1 MRSTKPTT
9 KGEGPMS
16 NYDYEDDDFDTD
28 NGNDLVK
35 QLRKAT
41 KQKDKELAEL
51 KAQYEGLAK
60 ANRDRAIKDALASRG
75 VNSKIASFIPQDID
89 PTEESVS
96 KWLEDY
102 SDVFG
107 IQQAETQAT
116 PNIDPKQAAAYQRMT
131 NAVEQGATP
140 EFQADIHRRLMNATT
155 KEELDEVIRQSG
167 L

>member
-1 MRSTKPTT
+1 
-9 KGEGPMS
+9 MS
-16 NYDYEDDDFDTD
+16 NYDYEDDDFDTPSND
-28 NGNDLVK
+28 GNDLVK

-51 KAQYEGLAK
+51 KAQYENLAK
-60 ANRDRAIKDALASRG
+60 ANRERAIKDALASRG

-102 SDVFG
+102 ADVFG
-107 IQQAETQAT
+107 VQQAETQAK
-116 PNIDPKQAAAYQRMT
+116 PNVDPAQAAAYQRMT

-140 EFQADIHRRLMNATT
+140 EFQADIHRRLMNAQTR
-155 KEELDEVIRQSG
+155 EELDEVIRQSG

>member
-1 MRSTKPTT
+1 
-9 KGEGPMS
+9 MS
-16 NYDYEDDDFDTD
+16 NYDYEDDDFDPSAND
-28 NGNDLVK
+28 GNDLVK

-51 KAQYEGLAK
+51 KAQYESLAK
-60 ANRDRAIKDALASRG
+60 SNRERAIKDALASRG
-75 VNSKIASFIPQDID
+75 VNTKIASFIPQDID

-107 IQQAETQAT
+107 YQQAETQAT
-116 PNIDPKQAAAYQRMT
+116 PNIDPAQAKAYQRMT
-131 NAVEQGATP
+131 NAVEAGNTP
-140 EFQADIHRRLMNATT
+140 ELQADVMRRLMNANS

>member
-1 MRSTKPTT
+1 
-9 KGEGPMS
+9 MS

-28 NGNDLVK
+28 GGDLVK

-51 KAQYEGLAK
+51 KAQYEQLSK
-60 ANRDRAIKDALASRG
+60 AQRERAIKDTLASRG
-75 VNSKIASFIPQDID
+75 VNSKIATFIPQDID

-102 SDVFG
+102 ADVFG
-107 IQQAETQAT
+107 VSQAENQAR
-116 PNIDPKQAAAYQRMT
+116 PNVDPAQAAAYQRMT

-140 EFQADIHRRLMNATT
+140 EFQADIHRRLMNANSR
-155 KEELDEVIRQSG
+155 EELDEVIRQSG

>member
-1 MRSTKPTT
+1 
-9 KGEGPMS
+9 MS

>member
-1 MRSTKPTT
+1 M
-9 KGEGPMS
+9 GDGPMS
-16 NYDYEDDDFDTD
+16 NYDYEDDDFDTPSND
-28 NGNDLVK
+28 GGDLVK

-51 KAQYEGLAK
+51 KSQYESLAK

-75 VNSKIASFIPQDID
+75 VNSKIATFIPQDID

-107 IQQAETQAT
+107 VQTQANQAV
-116 PNIDPKQAAAYQRMT
+116 PNIDPRQAAAYQRMT
-131 NAVEQGATP
+131 NAVEQGMTP
-140 EFQADIHRRLMNATT
+140 EYQAEVHKKLMNAQTR
-155 KEELDEVIRQSG
+155 EELDEIIRQSG

>member
-1 MRSTKPTT
+1 
-9 KGEGPMS
+9 MS
-16 NYDYEDDDFDTD
+16 NYDYEDDDFEQEDTS
-28 NGNDLVK
+28 NDLVK

-51 KAQYEGLAK
+51 KAQYENLSK
-60 ANRDRAIKDALASRG
+60 ANRERAIKDALASRG

-102 SDVFG
+102 ADVFG
-107 IQQAETQAT
+107 YQQAETQAT
-116 PNIDPKQAAAYQRMT
+116 PNVDPAQAKAYQRMT
-131 NAVEQGATP
+131 NAVETGATP
-140 EFQADIHRRLMNATT
+140 EFQADIHRRLMNANS